1 MKTQRCF
8 ARISIDN
15 LIHNFQAVKSLCPNG
30 CRIMPIV
37 KADGYS
43 HGAVQI
49 ARALS
54 PYTDIFAVAE
64 LEEALQLRSAGIEC
78 DILILGYTT
87 PSAALTLSDYSLT
100 QTVMSLEYA
109 DALADALGASKLKVH
124 IKLDTG
130 MHRFGF
136 DSEDSSTLDDIMAVC
151 NIESFCVTGMFTHF
165 CESDCLDS
173 DFTSLQLER
182 FNKTVDALKKEGIN
196 IPCLH
201 TANSAAVLTLPE
213 SRMDIVRPGLILYG
227 AYPSEEVKKVY
238 LEQHP
243 DKPLR
248 EVMTLSARI
257 SQIHRVKKDDGLG
270 YGRTHTFERDSTVAT
285 VSAGYADGIPRSLSN
300 KGEVTVNGR
309 RYKIVGNVCMDLLM
323 IDITGHENEVSVGD
337 EVQFWGEKSISV
349 DEYAR
354 LADTINYTLYTGV
367 TKRVVKIYES

>member
-8 ARISIDN
+8 ARISLDN
-15 LIHNFQAVKSLCPNG
+15 LIHNFRAIKAVCAES
-30 CRIMPIV
+30 RIMPIV

-43 HGAVQI
+43 HGAVEI

-64 LEEALQLRSAGIEC
+64 LEEALQLRSAGIDSE
-78 DILILGYTT
+78 ILILGYTT
-87 PSAALTLSDYSLT
+87 PDAALTLSDYSLT

-109 DALADALGASKLKVH
+109 DALATALGASKLKVH

-136 DSEDSSTLDDIMAVC
+136 DSEDKRTLDDIKSVC
-151 NIESFCVTGMFTHF
+151 AIENLEVSGMFTHF
-165 CESDCLDS
+165 CESDELSSPFTRIQLD
-173 DFTSLQLER
+173 R
-182 FNKTVDALKKEGIN
+182 FLKTVEALKKEGITL
-196 IPCLH
+196 PTLH

-213 SRMDIVRPGLILYG
+213 SHMDVVRPGLILYG
-227 AYPSEEVKKVY
+227 AYPSEEVKKAY
-238 LEQHP
+238 LEKHP

-248 EVMTLSARI
+248 EVMTLSARV
-257 SQIHRVKKDDGLG
+257 SQIHRVKAGEGLG

-300 KGEVTVNGR
+300 KGEVTVNGK

-323 IDITGHENEVSVGD
+323 IDITGHENEVFVGD

-367 TKRVVKIYES
+367 TKRVVKIYE

>member
-8 ARISIDN
+8 ARISLDN
-15 LIHNFQAVKSLCPNG
+15 LIHNFLAIKSLCPEG
-30 CRIMPIV
+30 CRIMPVV

-64 LEEALQLRSAGIEC
+64 LEEALQLRSAGIEG

-87 PSAALTLSDYSLT
+87 PAAALTLSDYSLT

-109 DALADALGASKLKVH
+109 DALASSLGASSLKVH

-136 DSEDSSTLDDIMAVC
+136 DSEDKNTISDIKALCSIKNFEV
-151 NIESFCVTGMFTHF
+151 EGMFTHF
-165 CESDCLDS
+165 CESDELSSPFTAIQLD
-173 DFTSLQLER
+173 R
-182 FNKTVDALKKEGIN
+182 FNKTVEALKKEGIV
-196 IPCLH
+196 IPMLH
-201 TANSAAVLTLPE
+201 TANSAAILTLPE
-213 SRMDIVRPGLILYG
+213 SLMDVVRPGLILYG
-227 AYPSEEVKKVY
+227 AYPSEEVKAAY
-238 LEQHP
+238 LKAHP
-243 DKPLR
+243 DKALR
-248 EVMTLSARI
+248 EVMTLSARVT
-257 SQIHRVKKDDGLG
+257 QIHRVKKGDGIG

-300 KGEVTVNGR
+300 KGEVTVNGK

-323 IDITGHENEVSVGD
+323 IDVTDHENEVFVGD
-337 EVQFWGEKSISV
+337 EVQFWGQNSISV
-349 DEYAR
+349 DEYAK
-354 LADTINYTLYTGV
+354 LSSTINYTLYTGV
-367 TKRVVKIYES
+367 TKRVVKVYE